1 MNLAYK
7 ITGDYKMNETYDNK
21 SEKELIELL
30 NERDSLIESLSKNRT
45 SKRKQEVLELL
56 KKNPISIYD
65 MSVELDITNKNVS
78 SQLCYLKKDGYL
90 ICTNSSGCK
99 FLEDYDY
106 NSNNELYVRAGNTT
120 RKLDGG
126 ALQTFVKSRFK

>member
-1 MNLAYK
+1 
-7 ITGDYKMNETYDNK
+7 MNETYDNK

-106 NSNNELYVRAGNTT
+106 NSNNEDDS
-120 RKLDGG
+120 LDEDE
-126 ALQTFVKSRFK
+126 LLDE

>member
-1 MNLAYK
+1 
-7 ITGDYKMNETYDNK
+7 MNETINYNK
-21 SEKELIELL
+21 MTKENLIDTI
-30 NERDSLIESLSKNRT
+30 NERDSLITELHEQLILNKNRT
-45 SKRKQEVLELL
+45 SKRKQEVLDLL

-106 NSNNELYVRAGNTT
+106 DSNDEKQLKKDSDNFENWDSVDENDL
-120 RKLDGG
+120 LDKDET
-126 ALQTFVKSRFK
+126 LTE

>member
-1 MNLAYK
+1 MNDDTKKLL
-7 ITGDYKMNETYDNK
+7 NK
-21 SEKELIELL
+21 LTKDELITKIDEL
-30 NERDSLIESLSKNRT
+30 NSLVESLNKNRT
-45 SKRKQEVLELL
+45 SKRKQEVLDLL

-106 NSNNELYVRAGNTT
+106 DSNDEDDSLDEDEL
-120 RKLDGG
+120 LDE
-126 ALQTFVKSRFK
+126 S